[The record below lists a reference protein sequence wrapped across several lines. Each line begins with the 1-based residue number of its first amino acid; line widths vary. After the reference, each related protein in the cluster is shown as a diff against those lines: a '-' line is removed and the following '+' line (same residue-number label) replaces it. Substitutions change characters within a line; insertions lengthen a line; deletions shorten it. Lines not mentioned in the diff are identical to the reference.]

1 MVNDKAEEIKDIVDE
16 IRKKLDLKDKI
27 REEAFI
33 KAREI
38 RRFSTKA
45 VREIH
50 KENFSE
56 ALNYLKR
63 AEEIIFQLTEEEKE
77 FGFMR
82 EAFQE
87 FCEAHITISIIEKKK
102 IPKPEDLRVPVED
115 YIMGLG
121 DVVGEIR
128 RFLLD
133 RIRKGKFEEL
143 EYYLEIMEE
152 IYHNLLTLDYPNAIV
167 PIRKKQDQARL
178 ILEKTRGEVT
188 LILKQAELMK
198 KLEKI

>member
-1 MVNDKAEEIKDIVDE
+1 MAKDKAREIKNIVDE
-16 IRKKLDLKDKI
+16 IRKKLDLKDKV

-38 RRFSTKA
+38 RRLSTKA

-50 KENFSE
+50 RENYEE
-56 ALNYLKR
+56 AMNHLEK
-63 AEEIIFQLTEEEKE
+63 AGKIVCDLTEEEKE

-87 FCEAHITISIIEKKK
+87 FCEAHITISLIKKEK
-102 IPKPEDLRVPVED
+102 IPTPEELKVPIED

-121 DVVGEIR
+121 DVIGEIR
-128 RFLLD
+128 RYILD
-133 RIRKGKFEEL
+133 RIRRGDYDEL
-143 EYYLEIMEE
+143 EYYLDLMDE
-152 IYHNLLTLDYPNAIV
+152 IYHSLLTLDYPTAIV

-198 KLEKI
+198 KLD

>member
-1 MVNDKAEEIKDIVDE
+1 MSGEVLGRIKEIVDE
-16 IRKKLDLKDKI
+16 IREKLDLKDKI

-38 RRFSTKA
+38 RRLSTKA

-50 KENFSE
+50 RENYNE
-56 ALNYLKR
+56 AKSYLKK
-63 AEEIIFQLTEEEKE
+63 AEEIVAKLTEEEKE

-87 FCEAHITISIIEKKK
+87 YCEAHITISLLKKQK
-102 IPKPEDLRVPVED
+102 IPKPEDLKVPIED

-121 DVVGEIR
+121 DVIGEIR
-128 RFLLD
+128 RFILD
-133 RIRKGKFEEL
+133 RIRKGEYEEL
-143 EYYLEIMEE
+143 EYYLDVMDE
-152 IYHNLLTLDYPNAIV
+152 IYHSLLTLDYPTAIV
-167 PIRKKQDQARL
+167 PVRKKQDQARL

-198 KLEKI
+198 MIEKT